1 VEVLISPRSR
11 FIGSTLSE
19 LRFRE
24 RFGLTVLGILRLGQ
38 PIREDLINLPLAF
51 GDSLLMG
58 GGWRQIELLQREHGD
73 FLVLTIPKEMGEVA
87 PERAKAPRALAIV
100 GGMLALM
107 TLNLVPSVAAVLLA
121 ALAMVLSRCLTMKE
135 AYDSIN
141 WESLVLI
148 AGMLPMALALNK
160 TGGVSLIVDQ
170 VAALGQLGPWVL
182 MAGLFVITAV
192 LSQVISNTAAAVL
205 LAPIALGTAGILEV
219 SPYPLL
225 MTVAIAAST
234 AFATPVASP
243 VNTLVLGLGL
253 PLIVLSMLVTLA
265 AVPVIFPF

>member
-1 VEVLISPRSR
+1 
-11 FIGSTLSE
+11 
-19 LRFRE
+19 
-24 RFGLTVLGILRLGQ
+24 
-38 PIREDLINLPLAF
+38 
-51 GDSLLMG
+51 
-58 GGWRQIELLQREHGD
+58 
-73 FLVLTIPKEMGEVA
+73 
-87 PERAKAPRALAIV
+87 
-100 GGMLALM
+100 
-107 TLNLVPSVAAVLLA
+107 
-121 ALAMVLSRCLTMKE
+121 VLSRCLTMKE

-243 VNTLVLGLGL
+243 VNTLVLGPGGYRFNDFLKLGL